1 MRAQHQELGRR
12 GDCYLLTSGDEQ
24 CVQLLWDLLW
34 AVTQVSQVEGRWLSW
49 AELGVQQVQKLE
61 LQSLSAG
68 WFFSS

>member
-1 MRAQHQELGRR
+1 MRSQHQELGRR
-12 GDCYLLTSGDEQ
+12 GACYLLTPGDEP

-34 AVTQVSQVEGRWLSW
+34 AVTQVSQVEGRLLSW